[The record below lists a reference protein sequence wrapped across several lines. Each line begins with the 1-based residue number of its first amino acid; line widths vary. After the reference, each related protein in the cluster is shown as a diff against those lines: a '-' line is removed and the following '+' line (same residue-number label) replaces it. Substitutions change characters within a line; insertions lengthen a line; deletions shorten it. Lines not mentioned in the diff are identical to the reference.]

1 MIYLA
6 VASVMAFDG
15 RGEVPNYFPGWY
27 FSVCSPPLLERG
39 RKTFADLSA
48 TTRDA

>member
-1 MIYLA
+1 
-6 VASVMAFDG
+6 MAG
-15 RGEVPNYFPGWY
+15 GEVPNYFPGWY